1 MHYHVALL
9 LLGSLFKSQCVTKR
23 VREHK
28 MKKTKPGPTFRKGD
42 LVRISKRVREGLMSY
57 RLPNMTYVPL
67 QGFYLLNAEDRQEW
81 LSSQK
86 KKTDAARAAGEDTF
100 SINFDSAG
108 ESRLAPRQ
116 RLQTLDEDGIYQVL
130 RGRCRVEYN
139 WRMLSGRVLILD
151 TTTGRELYCE
161 RDILERV
168 DKRD

>member
-1 MHYHVALL
+1 
-9 LLGSLFKSQCVTKR
+9 
-23 VREHK
+23 
-28 MKKTKPGPTFRKGD
+28 MKNTKPGPIFRKGD
-42 LVRISKRVREGLMSY
+42 LVRISKRAAALMSY
-57 RLPNMTYVPL
+57 QRPNMRGYPS
-67 QGFYLLNAEDRQEW
+67 GFYLLNAEDRQEW
-81 LSSQK
+81 HSSQK
-86 KKTDAARAAGEDTF
+86 KRTDAARAAGEDTF